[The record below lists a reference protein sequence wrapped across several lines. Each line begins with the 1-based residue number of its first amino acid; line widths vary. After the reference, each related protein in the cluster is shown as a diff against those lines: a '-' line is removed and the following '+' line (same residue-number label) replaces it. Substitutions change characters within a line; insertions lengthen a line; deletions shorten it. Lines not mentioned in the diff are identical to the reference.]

1 MSEHTPTM
9 SDHILDVS
17 DSTFDAEV
25 KHSKLPTIVD
35 IWAEWCGPC
44 KIIAP
49 ILDEVARD
57 YAGKLK
63 VVKLNVDENPDTAR
77 ELGIRGVPTL
87 LLFKN
92 GQVAAQ
98 KVGAMSKSQLG
109 TFVDGNI

>member
-63 VVKLNVDENPDTAR
+63 VVKLNVDENPDTASLAFEAFR
-77 ELGIRGVPTL
+77 RCCCSRTGR
-87 LLFKN
+87 
-92 GQVAAQ
+92 
-98 KVGAMSKSQLG
+98 SQRRR
-109 TFVDGNI
+109 